1 MFTIC
6 CCSDMYACNFVM
18 VTCPCFIQ
26 VHSRF
31 PNETVCLTWPVSV
44 NHYCR
49 FMYLSG
55 CKKVVGFSCL
65 WASIIRVHIRCTRC
79 CNDTCSA
86 AVADSVTEW
95 QHSHTWDFAFLH
107 LYLFSQF
114 GDIRCHKAFFFQV
127 QRCMTCYIQL
137 RNFLVP
143 HYMRRSF
150 YECTN
155 RCLMWC
161 CSFKV

>member
-31 PNETVCLTWPVSV
+31 PKEMVCLTWPVSV

-86 AVADSVTEW
+86 AVADSVTVW

-114 GDIRCHKAFFFQV
+114 GDIRCPEAFFFSKYRDV
-127 QRCMTCYIQL
+127 WHVTYSSEIFSCLTTWEG
-137 RNFLVP
+137 V
-143 HYMRRSF
+143 S
-150 YECTN
+150 TN
-155 RCLMWC
+155 VLTG
-161 CSFKV
+161 V